1 MLKGIIQKTS
11 KTAAAYLVAGIA
23 LIQLA
28 PVFFN
33 TFPPEDLF
41 GISEE
46 SLMQIIFILV
56 GIGFPVSI
64 FLAYF
69 FVTPKGDSSSNLKKQ
84 KTASGDYKQKLQ

>member
-11 KTAAAYLVAGIA
+11 KTGAAYLVAGIA

-33 TFPPEDLF
+33 TFPPEELF

-46 SLMQIIFILV
+46 FLMQIILSLWES
-56 GIGFPVSI
+56 VSRS
-64 FLAYF
+64 A
-69 FVTPKGDSSSNLKKQ
+69 SSWPISW
-84 KTASGDYKQKLQ
+84 

>member
-64 FLAYF
+64 LLAYF
-69 FVTPKGDSSSNLKKQ
+69 FVTPKGDSRSCLLYTSP
-84 KTASGDYKQKLQ
+84 SPRD

>member
-46 SLMQIIFILV
+46 SFNADHFYPCRNW
-56 GIGFPVSI
+56 FPISI
-64 FLAYF
+64 LAYF
-69 FVTPKGDSSSNLKKQ
+69 FITLKENLV
-84 KTASGDYKQKLQ
+84 AI

>member
-11 KTAAAYLVAGIA
+11 KIGAAYLVAGIA

-33 TFPPEDLF
+33 TFPPEELF

-46 SLMQIIFILV
+46 FLMQIIFILV

-64 FLAYF
+64 LLAYLF
-69 FVTPKGDSSSNLKKQ
+69 
-84 KTASGDYKQKLQ
+84 